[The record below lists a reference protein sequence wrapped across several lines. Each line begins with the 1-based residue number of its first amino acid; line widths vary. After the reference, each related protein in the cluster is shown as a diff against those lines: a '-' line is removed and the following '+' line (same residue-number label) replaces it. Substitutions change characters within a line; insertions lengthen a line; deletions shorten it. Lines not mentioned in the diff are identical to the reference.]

1 MVTTKESIA
10 IVNDHILGP
19 MARAWSVP
27 PHLKTTEHVQAFTPI
42 FLRAIAELNPT
53 IEEAK
58 AALLSVAQTHDRAY
72 WPPAATFCKAIFQAR
87 KDAREH
93 KPESEHKPLAIAG
106 PPPRMMIG
114 DDKVHKLAEAIF
126 AGPYGAI
133 ILREGL
139 ACALL
144 ELIADGII
152 TGENEIDQHAFSRMR
167 RIHTAFLDALATAD
181 HQQATMP
188 EMVELLRLG
197 KALANHAADLRD
209 RYIGSR

>member
-1 MVTTKESIA
+1 MATREA
-10 IVNDHILGP
+10 ARLVNDHILAP
-19 MARAWSVP
+19 MALTWQPPPNLKISEHLEAWT
-27 PHLKTTEHVQAFTPI
+27 KTFI
-42 FLRAIAELNPT
+42 LAIAEIDPT
-53 IEEAK
+53 EHEAK
-58 AALLSVAQTHDRAY
+58 AAFLAVAQSHDKAY
-72 WPPAATFCKAIFQAR
+72 WPTAAAFCKAIFQGR
-87 KDAREH
+87 KDRREH
-93 KPESEHKPLAIAG
+93 ATPPEQKPLAIAG

-114 DDKVHKLAEAIF
+114 DEKVHKLAEEIF

-167 RIHTAFLDALATAD
+167 RIHTAFLEALATAD
-181 HQQATMP
+181 HHQATMP
-188 EMVELLRLG
+188 EMAEMVRLG
-197 KALANHAADLRD
+197 KALANHAQDLCD